1 MARDEPARG
10 ISLKTLAIA
19 SVASALAAY
28 VVQAIWRPG
37 TLIAAATTP
46 VIVALLTEALNRPVS
61 HVSRAGAQ
69 VTRAGQQVI
78 ERRGRRTSA
87 DPGTQPSYTVHG
99 EARRRRRV
107 RLAAITG
114 LLGFVLVGGAWTGAE
129 LVSGQSLFGGDE
141 RTTYFGGGTAEE
153 EQPPETSP
161 APEVTPAPTEPNT
174 EATPSPDSEATPVPT
189 VAPEP
194 TVEGQATPA
203 PQASPAP
210 TATPAP

>member
-1 MARDEPARG
+1 M
-10 ISLKTLAIA
+10 KTLAIA

-61 HVSRAGAQ
+61 HVSRAGAH

-78 ERRGRRTSA
+78 DRRGRRTPS
-87 DPGTQPSYTVHG
+87 DPETQPSYSVHG

-129 LVSGQSLFGGDE
+129 LVAGKSLFGGED
-141 RTTYFGGGTAEE
+141 RTTYFGGGTGEE
-153 EQPPETSP
+153 APEESSP
-161 APEVTPAPTEPNT
+161 APEITPSATEPEPGAIPTPDAEPTPAPTV
-174 EATPSPDSEATPVPT
+174 EA
-189 VAPEP
+189 EP
-194 TVEGQATPA
+194 TVEGQATPE
-203 PQASPAP
+203 PPLTPAP
-210 TATPAP
+210 TVTPAP